1 MSKVYGTI
9 AAYAPIREERTRTV
23 ASYDLQAT
31 TPDGSP
37 SGNATVPDGSP
48 SGNATWHEVYFN
60 HRRSGRPTLA
70 QVKAAIIADINART
84 DERILTGFS
93 WNGKPVW
100 LSQENQF
107 NYKAAYDL
115 ALQTDGQ
122 SLPVKFKLGEDA
134 DGLPVYH
141 TFTALTSFTDFYT
154 RAIAFINQCLN
165 DGWAMKDGMDW
176 TPYAEAFSSI
186 AGADSPEAAAG
197 A

>member
-1 MSKVYGTI
+1 MSKVFGTL
-9 AAYAPIREERTRTV
+9 ASYTPLREERTRTV
-23 ASYDLQAT
+23 AAYDLQAV
-31 TPDGSP
+31 
-37 SGNATVPDGSP
+37 VPDGSP
-48 SGNATWHEVYFN
+48 SGPATWHEVYFN
-60 HRRSGRPTLA
+60 HKRSGHPDLA
-70 QVKAAIIADINART
+70 AIRKAIIADINART

-141 TFTALTSFTDFYT
+141 TFTALSAFTDFYT

-165 DGWAMKDGMDW
+165 DGWAMKDGIDW
-176 TPYAEAFSSI
+176 TPYAEAAAVS
-186 AGADSPEAAAG
+186 GASPSGQE
-197 A
+197 

>member
-9 AAYAPIREERTRTV
+9 AAYTPLREERTRTV
-23 ASYDLQAT
+23 ASYDLQPAV
-31 TPDGSP
+31 PDASP
-37 SGNATVPDGSP
+37 SGSAALSSIVGAASAEAAP
-48 SGNATWHEVYFN
+48 ATWHEVYFY
-60 HRRSGRPTLA
+60 HKRTGHPTLA
-70 QVKAAIIADINART
+70 QIKAAIIADINART

-141 TFTALTSFTDFYT
+141 TFTALSAFTDFYT

-165 DGWAMKDGMDW
+165 DGWQMKDGMDW
-176 TPYAEAFSSI
+176 TPYAA
-186 AGADSPEAAAG
+186 AVPDASPSGQE
-197 A
+197 